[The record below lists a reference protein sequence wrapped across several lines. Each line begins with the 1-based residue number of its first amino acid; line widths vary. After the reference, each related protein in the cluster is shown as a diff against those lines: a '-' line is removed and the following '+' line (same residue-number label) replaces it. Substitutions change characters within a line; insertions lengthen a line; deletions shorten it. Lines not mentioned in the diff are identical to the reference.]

1 MGPTSSKSSIHFY
14 PCLCKFKVLIA
25 ISTIVTVRIGQP
37 NTTVDVPVQ
46 RELISSVSLYFRSAF
61 DGAFRE
67 TTEGVIPLTDVTEET
82 FQIFLKWAHAQL
94 RSPDSDVSVPDL
106 SILPR
111 HPLSVKTNSMVLG
124 LVSRS

>member
-1 MGPTSSKSSIHFY
+1 MVI
-14 PCLCKFKVLIA
+14 IR
-25 ISTIVTVRIGQP
+25 ISQP
-37 NTTVDVPVQ
+37 KTTVDVPVH
-46 RELISSVSLYFRSAF
+46 RELLSSVSPYFRSTSE
-61 DGAFRE
+61 GAFRE
-67 TTEGVIPLTDVTEET
+67 TTEGVIPLADVTEET
-82 FQIFLKWAHAQL
+82 SQIFLKWAHAQL